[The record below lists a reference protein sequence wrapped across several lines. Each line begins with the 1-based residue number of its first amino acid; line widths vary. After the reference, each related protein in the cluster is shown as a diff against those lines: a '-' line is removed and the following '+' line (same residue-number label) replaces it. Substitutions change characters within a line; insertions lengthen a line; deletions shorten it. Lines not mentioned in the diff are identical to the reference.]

1 MDNLEEKPEYKLE
14 MEVSIGGKV
23 VSLNY
28 KKFLLLKY
36 IDEYGSIMKASQKT
50 SIPYRTALKNIEIME
65 KTLGYPIVST
75 QRGGKGG
82 GGASKIT
89 DIGKQL
95 LWEYTKLT
103 SVLEKHSEVNEI
115 EGRISLIDTTN
126 RVMSIQFDGNEATLP
141 INKHLDVDDDVLIL
155 ISPEDIF
162 ITLKPQESSVRNIF
176 KGKIVGMELQNE
188 IIRLNIALNDIKLLA
203 NITEYSREKLNLTL
217 GMEVLIGFKATSA
230 TIVKK

>member
-1 MDNLEEKPEYKLE
+1 MEGEKPEYKLE
-14 MEVSIGGKV
+14 MEISIGGKV

-28 KKFLLLKY
+28 KKFMLLKY
-36 IDEYGSIMKASQKT
+36 IDEYGSIMKASKKT

-65 KTLGYPIVST
+65 RKLGSSIVST

-82 GGASKIT
+82 GGASKVT
-89 DIGKQL
+89 DIGKQI

-103 SVLEKHSEVNEI
+103 SILEKHAEVNEI
-115 EGRISLIDTTN
+115 EGKISLIDAQN
-126 RVMSIQFDGNEATLP
+126 RIMNIKFDGKEATLP

-162 ITLKPQESSVRNIF
+162 VTLEPQESSVRNMF
-176 KGKIVGMELQNE
+176 EGKIVGMELQNE
-188 IIRLNIALNDIKLLA
+188 IIRLNIALDDIKLLA
-203 NITEYSREKLNLTL
+203 NITEFSREKLNLTL
-217 GMEVLIGFKATSA
+217 GAEVFIGFKATSA